1 MPDTAIEVPYPGPEM
16 TGVEDLDARLTELR
30 NSRDYH
36 TTESYKCQT
45 EIDKIILSRVAPD
58 IKKGDWWRLDLGD
71 DDYQIFCVD
80 SVRRSTSGVF
90 IDPHTLASIHEDSD
104 DWTIRDIAIESDPSP
119 LTITVNQLKSGA
131 LKKSSRQEFL
141 SETRR
146 VYNEIVAMLPEPVDQ
161 NQLKLNI

>member
-1 MPDTAIEVPYPGPEM
+1 MPNTAIEVPYPGQEM
-16 TGVEDLDARLTELR
+16 TGVEDLDTRLTELR
-30 NSRDYH
+30 KSRDYH

-45 EIDKIILSRVAPD
+45 EIDKIILGKIAPD
-58 IKKGDWWRLDLGD
+58 IKKGDWWRLDLD
-71 DDYQIFCVD
+71 EDQYQLFCVN
-80 SVRRSTSGVF
+80 SVRRSTNG
-90 IDPHTLASIHEDSD
+90 IIIEPDTMASIYEDSED
-104 DWTIRDIAIESDPSP
+104 HTSRDMTIESDPSQ
-119 LTITVNQLKSGA
+119 LVITVNQLKSGA